1 MSGFDIGMS
10 GLKAIQQTFST
21 IGNNIANAATDG
33 YHRRRV
39 NLTPSEIGENDATSS
54 GGGVEVA
61 GITRMIDGLL
71 QREILRQHSSLE
83 QTSQELTTLRTVEGA
98 FGELTGTEG
107 LSSVIDEFLNAMH
120 DLGAH
125 PSEIIWQNQAVAAA
139 EKMAGRFRTMGEF
152 LTTLE
157 TQIQVQ
163 ARSVVG
169 RINTLTTQIADLND
183 KIGTKEVSGGQANNL
198 RDQRDQLIVDL
209 SKLVGVETQEHEFG
223 VVYVNAGSIP
233 VVTDTTSMDIEVG
246 LTAATGGS
254 LGVSASGAYN
264 YDTTIQ
270 GGQLGGL
277 LALKNTLVSGVHT
290 SLDTLA
296 AEIMKQVNQYHVQ
309 GVGSEGSFTQLTG
322 KSMTVTDLDNFTP
335 PVTDGNI
342 YIRVTNTSTG
352 AVTRNAIPVDASAD
366 SLSTLA
372 TAISDITGL
381 TASVTSSRLSILAD
395 ANYEFDFLPA
405 VLPSPTAGTLTGSSP
420 PAISVSGV
428 YTGTQND
435 TFRFSISGAG
445 TVGNGTLQ
453 LEVKDNSGAGNVI
466 ATLSIGSGYAA
477 GDKLDVGNGIRIS
490 IGAGDFGA
498 GDSFDIDAFAS
509 SDTTGVLSAIGMNT
523 LFSGTNA
530 MSMMVRSDIANS
542 HTRIASALGADMTD
556 NTNAIRIA
564 NIKDLVISNLNSMTP
579 PEYYRRL
586 ATDIGTLVSSR
597 KMNQDNVEVIVQDL
611 AKQQDELS
619 GVDINDE
626 SARLL
631 LMEQMY
637 KAIAAFLRTIQT
649 SLSNVIEII

>member
-10 GLKAIQQTFST
+10 GFKAVQQNFST
-21 IGNNIANAATDG
+21 IGNNIANAATEG
-33 YHRRRV
+33 YHRQRV
-39 NLTPSEIGENDATSS
+39 TLTPVKIGQSGAASR
-54 GGGVEVA
+54 GGGVNVA
-61 GITRMIDGLL
+61 GISRMIDGLL
-71 QREILRQHSSLE
+71 QKEILRQQSSLE
-83 QTSQELTTLRTVEGA
+83 QTSQELTTLRTVESA

-107 LSSVIDEFLNAMH
+107 LSSVIDEFLNAMQ

-125 PSEIIWQNQAVAAA
+125 PSEVIWQNQAVAAA
-139 EKMAGRFRTMGEF
+139 EKMAARFRTMGEF

-163 ARSVVG
+163 AESIAG
-169 RINTLTTQIADLND
+169 RINTLTSQIADLND
-183 KIGTKEVSGGQANNL
+183 KIGTREVSGGQANNL

-223 VVYVNAGSIP
+223 VVYVNAGGMP
-233 VVTDTTSMDIEVG
+233 VVTDTTSINIEVG
-246 LTAATGGS
+246 LTSATGGS
-254 LGVSASGAYN
+254 MGVSASGAYS
-264 YDTTIQ
+264 YDTTIE

-277 LALKNTLVSGVHT
+277 LALKNTLVSDVHT
-290 SLDTLA
+290 GLDTLA
-296 AEIMKQVNQYHVQ
+296 SEIMKQVNQYHVQ

-322 KSMTVTDLDNFTP
+322 LSMTSTDLSDFNP

-342 YIRVTNTSTG
+342 YIRVTNTSTDE
-352 AVTRNAIPVDASAD
+352 VTRNAIPVDASAD

-372 TAISDITGL
+372 TAISGITGL

-395 ANYEFDFLPA
+395 ANYKFDFLPA
-405 VLPSPTAGTLTGSSP
+405 VLASPTASTLTGTSP
-420 PAISVSGV
+420 PDISVSGV
-428 YTGTQND
+428 YNGTQND
-435 TFRFSISGAG
+435 TFRFSVSGSG

-477 GDKLDVGNGIRIS
+477 GDRLDVGNGIHVS

-498 GDSFDIDAFAS
+498 GDSFDVDAFAS

-523 LFSGTNA
+523 LFSGTDA
-530 MSMMVRSDIANS
+530 ESMMVRSDVLDS
-542 HTRIASALGADMTD
+542 HTRIATALGADMTD
-556 NTNAIRIA
+556 NTNALRIA
-564 NIKDLVISNLNSMTP
+564 AIKDLSISNLNSMTA

-586 ATDIGTLVSSR
+586 ATDIGTLVSGR
-597 KMNQDNVEVIVQDL
+597 KMNEDNAEVIVQDL
-611 AKQQDELS
+611 AKQRDEMS

-631 LMEQMY
+631 LLEQMY
-637 KAIAAFLRTIQT
+637 KAMASFMRTLQT
-649 SLSNVIEII
+649 SLATVMEII

>member
-1 MSGFDIGMS
+1 MSGFEIAMS
-10 GLKAIQQTFST
+10 GFRAIQQNFDI

-33 YHRRRV
+33 YHRQKV
-39 NLTPSEIGENDATSS
+39 NLTPIEIGHNGDVIL
-54 GGGVEVA
+54 GGGVNVA
-61 GITRMIDGLL
+61 GITRTIDGLL
-71 QREILRQHSSLE
+71 QQEIHRQQSSLE
-83 QTSQELTTLRTVEGA
+83 QISQELTTLRTVESA

-107 LSSVIDEFLNAMH
+107 LSSVIDEFLNAMQ

-125 PSEIIWQNQAVAAA
+125 PSEVIWQNQAVAAA
-139 EKMAGRFRTMGEF
+139 EKMASRFRTMGEF

-157 TQIQVQ
+157 TQIQAQ
-163 ARSVVG
+163 AQSITG
-169 RINTLTTQIADLND
+169 QINTLTTQIAELND
-183 KIGTKEVSGGQANNL
+183 KISAREAAGGQANNL

-209 SKLVGVETQEHEFG
+209 SKLVGVETQEYELG
-223 VVYVNAGSIP
+223 VVYVNAAGIP

-246 LTAATGGS
+246 LTSAGDGN
-254 LGVSASGAYN
+254 LGISAVGAYS
-264 YDTTIQ
+264 YDATIQ

-277 LALKNTLVSGVHT
+277 LALKNTLVSDVHT

-296 AEIMKQVNQYHVQ
+296 AEMIKQVNQHHVQ
-309 GVGSEGSFTQLTG
+309 GVGSAGSFTQLAG
-322 KSMTVTDLDNFTP
+322 LSMSDTDLADFNP

-352 AVTRNAIPVDASAD
+352 TVTRNAVAVDASAD

-372 TAISDITGL
+372 TAISGITGL
-381 TASVTSSRLSILAD
+381 TASVTSSRLNILAD
-395 ANYEFDFLPA
+395 ANYKFDFLPA
-405 VLPSPTAGTLTGSSP
+405 VLPSPTASALTGTSG

-428 YTGTQND
+428 FTGTQND

-445 TVGNGTLQ
+445 AVGNGTLQ

-477 GDKLDVGNGIRIS
+477 GDTLDVGNGIQVS

-498 GDSFDIDAFAS
+498 GDSFDVDAFAS

-523 LFSGTNA
+523 LFSGA
-530 MSMMVRSDIANS
+530 SAASMMVRSDIVSS
-542 HTRIASALGADMTD
+542 HTRIAAALGADMTD
-556 NTNAIRIA
+556 NTNALRIA
-564 NIKDLVISNLNSMTP
+564 SIKDLAISNLNSMTA

-586 ATDIGTLVSSR
+586 ATNIGTLVSGR

-611 AKQQDELS
+611 AKQRDEIS

-637 KAIAAFLRTIQT
+637 KATAAFMRTVQT
-649 SLSNVIEII
+649 SLATVIEII

>member
-1 MSGFDIGMS
+1 M
-10 GLKAIQQTFST
+10 Q
-21 IGNNIANAATDG
+21 
-33 YHRRRV
+33 
-39 NLTPSEIGENDATSS
+39 
-54 GGGVEVA
+54 
-61 GITRMIDGLL
+61 
-71 QREILRQHSSLE
+71 
-83 QTSQELTTLRTVEGA
+83 
-98 FGELTGTEG
+98 
-107 LSSVIDEFLNAMH
+107 

-139 EKMAGRFRTMGEF
+139 EKMASRFRTMGEF

-157 TQIQVQ
+157 TQIQAQ
-163 ARSVVG
+163 AQSIVG
-169 RINTLTTQIADLND
+169 QINTLTTQIAELNN
-183 KIGTKEVSGGQANNL
+183 KISTREMAGGQANNL

-209 SKLVGVETQEHEFG
+209 SKLVGVETQEYEFG
-223 VVYVNAGSIP
+223 VVYVNAAGIP

-246 LTAATGGS
+246 LASAADGS
-254 LGVSASGAYN
+254 LGVSAVGAYS

-270 GGQLGGL
+270 RGELGGL
-277 LALKNTLVSGVHT
+277 LALKNTLVSDIHT

-296 AEIMKQVNQYHVQ
+296 AEMMKQVNQYHVQ
-309 GVGSEGSFTQLTG
+309 GVGSAGSFTQLAG
-322 KSMTVTDLDNFTP
+322 LSMPDTDLADFNP

-352 AVTRNAIPVDASAD
+352 EVARSAVAVDASAD

-372 TAISDITGL
+372 TAISGITGL
-381 TASVTSSRLSILAD
+381 TGSVTSSRLNILAD
-395 ANYEFDFLPA
+395 ANYKFDFLPA
-405 VLPSPTAGTLTGSSP
+405 VLPSPTASALTGTSP

-428 YTGTQND
+428 FTGTQND

-477 GDKLDVGNGIRIS
+477 GDTLDVGNGIQVS

-498 GDSFDIDAFAS
+498 GDSFDVDAFAS
-509 SDTTGVLSAIGMNT
+509 SDTTGVLSAVGMNT
-523 LFSGTNA
+523 LFSGA
-530 MSMMVRSDIANS
+530 SAASMMVRSDIVSS
-542 HTRIASALGADMTD
+542 HTRIAAALGADMTD
-556 NTNAIRIA
+556 NTNALRIA
-564 NIKDLVISNLNSMTP
+564 SIKDLAISNLNSLTA

-586 ATDIGTLVSSR
+586 ATNIGTLVSGR

-611 AKQQDELS
+611 ARQRDEIS

-637 KAIAAFLRTIQT
+637 KATAAFMRTIQT
-649 SLSNVIEII
+649 SLATVIEII

>member
-1 MSGFDIGMS
+1 MSGFEIAMS
-10 GLKAIQQTFST
+10 GFRAIQQNFDI

-33 YHRRRV
+33 YHRQKV
-39 NLTPSEIGENDATSS
+39 NLTPIEIGHNGDVIL
-54 GGGVEVA
+54 GGGVNVA
-61 GITRMIDGLL
+61 GITRTIDGLL
-71 QREILRQHSSLE
+71 QQEIHRQQSSLE
-83 QTSQELTTLRTVEGA
+83 QISQELTTLRTVESA

-107 LSSVIDEFLNAMH
+107 LSSVIDEFLNAMQ

-125 PSEIIWQNQAVAAA
+125 PSEVIWQNQAVAAA
-139 EKMAGRFRTMGEF
+139 EKMASRFRTMGEF

-157 TQIQVQ
+157 TQIQAQ
-163 ARSVVG
+163 AQSITG
-169 RINTLTTQIADLND
+169 QINTLTTQIAELND
-183 KIGTKEVSGGQANNL
+183 KISAREAAGGQANNL

-209 SKLVGVETQEHEFG
+209 SKLVGVETQEYELG
-223 VVYVNAGSIP
+223 VVYVNAAGIP

-246 LTAATGGS
+246 LTSAGDGN
-254 LGVSASGAYN
+254 LGISAVGAYS
-264 YDTTIQ
+264 YDATIQ

-277 LALKNTLVSGVHT
+277 LALKNTLVSDVHT

-296 AEIMKQVNQYHVQ
+296 AEMIKQVNQHHVQ
-309 GVGSEGSFTQLTG
+309 GVGSAGSFTQLAG
-322 KSMTVTDLDNFTP
+322 LSMSDTDLADFNP

-352 AVTRNAIPVDASAD
+352 TVTRNAVAVDASAD

-372 TAISDITGL
+372 TAISGITGL
-381 TASVTSSRLSILAD
+381 TASVTSSRLNILAD
-395 ANYEFDFLPA
+395 ANYKFDFLPA
-405 VLPSPTAGTLTGSSP
+405 VLPSPTASALTGTSG

-428 YTGTQND
+428 FTGTQND

-445 TVGNGTLQ
+445 AVGNGTLQ

-477 GDKLDVGNGIRIS
+477 GDTLDVGNGIQVS

-498 GDSFDIDAFAS
+498 GDSFDVDAFAS

-523 LFSGTNA
+523 LFSGA
-530 MSMMVRSDIANS
+530 SAASMMVRSDIVSS
-542 HTRIASALGADMTD
+542 HTRIAAALGADMTD
-556 NTNAIRIA
+556 NTNALRIA
-564 NIKDLVISNLNSMTP
+564 SIKDLAISNLNSMTA

-586 ATDIGTLVSSR
+586 ATNIGTLVSGR

-611 AKQQDELS
+611 AKQRDEIS

-637 KAIAAFLRTIQT
+637 KATAAFMRTIQT
-649 SLSNVIEII
+649 SLATVIEII